1 MGTVCTVDPIPKAGE
16 TATATVTYTTYGDCG
31 PPPANSSAVCVILQW
46 QGSTLTNDY
55 QPNKDNIT
63 VVRLCEP
70 VYATCLDQ

>member
-1 MGTVCTVDPIPKAGE
+1 
-16 TATATVTYTTYGDCG
+16 
-31 PPPANSSAVCVILQW
+31 LQW

-63 VVRLCEP
+63 VVRLCDP